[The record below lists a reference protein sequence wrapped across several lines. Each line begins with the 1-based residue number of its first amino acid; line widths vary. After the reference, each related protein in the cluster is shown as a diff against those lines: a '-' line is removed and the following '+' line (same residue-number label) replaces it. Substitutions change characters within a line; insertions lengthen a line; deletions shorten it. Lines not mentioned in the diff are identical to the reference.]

1 MKKLYIYVSRF
12 NPQRVVEQLRA
23 CGVLETIRISSAGF
37 PSRCVYSEFCERYIM
52 LLSWD
57 QRRKNDVKTMCQ
69 YIIQRFIKV
78 CLYRDLH
85 VM

>member
-1 MKKLYIYVSRF
+1 MLQNILYIYIHVYIYLSRF

-57 QRRKNDVKTMCQ
+57 QRRKNDVKTMFHL
-69 YIIQRFIKV
+69 IFI
-78 CLYRDLH
+78 L
-85 VM
+85 